1 MGSCGGPCDI
11 VITMEAVKQQTKT
24 VYPILGLIS
33 VAHLLNDSLQAVIT
47 ASYPVLQ
54 EALSLSYTQLGF
66 ITFTLY
72 FTSSVIQPFVGAIA
86 DAHPTPLIL
95 PAGMLVAMLGMF
107 GLGAAPNY
115 WAVLAA
121 VLFVGLASA
130 MFHPEGARIAY
141 MAAGPR
147 RGLAQSIFQ
156 VGGNT
161 GSAMASIMT
170 AFIFYPFGQK
180 GAYWF
185 MILAAVGI
193 IIQMFVTRWY
203 SSRLKLMPSATSPKV
218 KVQTENSA
226 QKGIK
231 KSIAYVIIL
240 VFARS
245 WFSASIGTYFVFFLM
260 EKFGVSVPNA
270 QLYIFTYMAAG
281 IIGTFFGGPLSD
293 KFGRRNIILLSLL
306 GSLPFA
312 LMLPFSGMIMA
323 YPLLFLIGLIN
334 HSSFSVTVVY
344 VQEMVPGKVGMV
356 SGLIT
361 GLAFGMGALGSM
373 VLGILIDL
381 TSVANVIMVCAFL
394 PLLGVIGFLLP
405 PDKRS
410 KEKHIAV

>member
-1 MGSCGGPCDI
+1 MAS
-11 VITMEAVKQQTKT
+11 TEAAQQPAATL
-24 VYPILGLIS
+24 YPILGLVS
-33 VAHLLNDSLQAVIT
+33 MAHLLNDSLQAVIT

-54 EALSLSYTQLGF
+54 EALSLSFTQLGF

-72 FTSSVIQPFVGAIA
+72 FTSSVIQPFVGALA
-86 DAHPTPLIL
+86 DARPTPLIL
-95 PAGMLVAMLGMF
+95 PAGMLMAMLGMF
-107 GLGAAPNY
+107 ALGAAPAY

-121 VLFVGLASA
+121 VLLVGVASA
-130 MFHPEGARIAY
+130 MFHPEGARIAH

-156 VGGNT
+156 VGGNM

-185 MILAAVGI
+185 MLLAAAGFV
-193 IIQMFVTRWY
+193 IQAFVARWY
-203 SSRLKLMPSATSPKV
+203 GGYLKLNPAPPRKKAAKQQEEGGNRAV
-218 KVQTENSA
+218 R
-226 QKGIK
+226 
-231 KSIAYVIIL
+231 KSILYVIVL

-245 WFSASIGTYFVFFLM
+245 WFSASIGTYFVFYLM
-260 EKFGVSVPNA
+260 EKFGLGVPDA
-270 QLYIFTYMAAG
+270 QIYIFTYMAAG

-306 GSLPFA
+306 GALPFA
-312 LMLPFSGMIMA
+312 LVLPHVGLIAA
-323 YPLLFLIGLIN
+323 YPIMFVLGLIN

-344 VQEMVPGKVGMV
+344 VQELVPGKVGMV

-373 VLGILIDL
+373 VLGIIIDL
-381 TSVANVIMVCAFL
+381 TSITTVIIACSFM

-405 PDKRS
+405 PDRVKRG
-410 KEKHIAV
+410 KQATTA